1 MPADPPKHQLD
12 TSYVDPSN
20 VPPLCDEA
28 EFTELI
34 QEMVD
39 DEAPRLFAIVQEYGD
54 RVDAHVAGWGM
65 WFGDRAVAFDVDGG
79 TMIMR
84 SMESAMR
91 LFRGGPHVRPRL
103 CWTGPEPAQ
112 HDDLGQHDE

>member
-1 MPADPPKHQLD
+1 MPADPPKHLLD
-12 TSYVDPSN
+12 TSYVDPSD
-20 VPPLCDEA
+20 VPPLCDED
-28 EFTELI
+28 EFAELI
-34 QEMVD
+34 QEMVA

-84 SMESAMR
+84 SVDSAMR
-91 LFRGGPHVRPRL
+91 LFGADPYTTPRL
-103 CWTGPEPAQ
+103 CW
-112 HDDLGQHDE
+112 LGQNDRSRQHDE